1 MNPLLHRRLLLQA
14 GCASGLSLAGVAAR
28 ACEFSGSTLR
38 VTHPWTRA
46 TTDEATTAVVCMK
59 FDEVLQDERLI
70 GLETPIAEGAEMG
83 GLLARPGIDFRI
95 PKGRESYLSESGSF
109 VRLLGLVQPLEVGRT
124 YPLRLLFE
132 NGGALRADLSVDYTR
147 FR

>member
-46 TTDEATTAVVCMK
+46 TSDEATTAVVCMK

-70 GLETPIAEGAEMG
+70 GIQTPIATGAEMG
-83 GLLARPGIDFRI
+83 GLGARDGVGFDI
-95 PKGRESYLSESGSF
+95 PKGQVSHLSESGSF
-109 VRLLGLVQPLEVGRT
+109 IRLLGLLQPLEVGRT
-124 YPLRLLFE
+124 YPLQLLFE
-132 NGGALRADLSVDYTR
+132 KGGSLRADLSVDYTR